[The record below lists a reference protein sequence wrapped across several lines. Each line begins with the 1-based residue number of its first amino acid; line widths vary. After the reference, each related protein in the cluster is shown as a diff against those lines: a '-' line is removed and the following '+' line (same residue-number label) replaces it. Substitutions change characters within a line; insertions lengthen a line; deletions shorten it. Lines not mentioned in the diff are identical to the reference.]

1 MLVAVLAQV
10 VVAPSEFVVV
20 VLVAMAVMTMEMKM
34 DMVVVNLVVVAMAV
48 AVAVEMEVVV
58 MAMGVYP
65 VMITDDIS
73 GVAMEGNGGSRDS
86 HHPSLSLSSNC

>member
-20 VLVAMAVMTMEMKM
+20 VLVAMAVMTMEM
-34 DMVVVNLVVVAMAV
+34 DIVVVNLVAMAV

-58 MAMGVYP
+58 MDLVL
-65 VMITDDIS
+65 VSEMIDYHQVHIDKNDILLAK
-73 GVAMEGNGGSRDS
+73 VARPWEYTR
-86 HHPSLSLSSNC
+86 

>member
-20 VLVAMAVMTMEMKM
+20 VLVAMAVMTMEM
-34 DMVVVNLVVVAMAV
+34 DIVVVNLVAMAV

-58 MAMGVYP
+58 MDLMLVSE
-65 VMITDDIS
+65 MIDYHQVHIDKNDILLAK
-73 GVAMEGNGGSRDS
+73 VARPWEYTR
-86 HHPSLSLSSNC
+86 

>member
-34 DMVVVNLVVVAMAV
+34 DMVVVAMAV

-58 MAMGVYP
+58 MDLVL
-65 VMITDDIS
+65 VSEMIDYRQVHIDKNDILLAK
-73 GVAMEGNGGSRDS
+73 VARPWEYTR
-86 HHPSLSLSSNC
+86 

>member
-20 VLVAMAVMTMEMKM
+20 VLVAMAVMTMEMEL
-34 DMVVVNLVVVAMAV
+34 DIVVVNLVAMAV

-58 MAMGVYP
+58 MDLVL
-65 VMITDDIS
+65 VSEMIDYHQVHIDKNDILLAK
-73 GVAMEGNGGSRDS
+73 VARPWEYTR
-86 HHPSLSLSSNC
+86 

>member
-20 VLVAMAVMTMEMKM
+20 VLVAMAVMTMEM
-34 DMVVVNLVVVAMAV
+34 DIVVVNLVAMAV

-58 MAMGVYP
+58 MDLVLVSEVIDYHQ
-65 VMITDDIS
+65 VHIDKNDILLAK
-73 GVAMEGNGGSRDS
+73 VARPWEYTR
-86 HHPSLSLSSNC
+86 

>member
-10 VVAPSEFVVV
+10 VVAPSEFVVA
-20 VLVAMAVMTMEMKM
+20 VLVAMAVMTMEMEM

-58 MAMGVYP
+58 MDLVL
-65 VMITDDIS
+65 VSEMIDYHQVHIDKNDILLAK
-73 GVAMEGNGGSRDS
+73 VARPWEYTR
-86 HHPSLSLSSNC
+86 